1 MLAPMLREA
10 LFDWFCS
17 IRASVLTRIP
27 PKLVLLQA
35 KAIATAMLHEMR
47 RTGMFVSIPVLDKFW
62 LRRWKHSC
70 GVSLR
75 KPTKRYKVKRT
86 VMRGRLRSMWLT
98 NVRVRALAKFSLG
111 IDLPIYGFDQKGI
124 YMNESGAK
132 NAGMLALD
140 GADEVPLKENHA
152 ASRSRVSLMTSVVS
166 QQADVDALEHG
177 LPLEIMFKGKTD
189 FIVRRLEVPASA
201 NVSRP
206 QWLRSCRALS
216 SPGSCG
222 SGKAV
227 WTFLVEANS
236 ML

>member
-1 MLAPMLREA
+1 MAPMLREG

-35 KAIATAMLHEMR
+35 KAIATAMLHEIR
-47 RTGMFVSIPVLDKFW
+47 RTGMFVSIPVLDRHW

-75 KPTKRYKVKRT
+75 KPTKRYKVKRS

-132 NAGMLALD
+132 NVGMLALE

-216 SPGSCG
+216 IC
-222 SGKAV
+222 ADAYV
-227 WTFLVEANS
+227 RA
-236 ML
+236 